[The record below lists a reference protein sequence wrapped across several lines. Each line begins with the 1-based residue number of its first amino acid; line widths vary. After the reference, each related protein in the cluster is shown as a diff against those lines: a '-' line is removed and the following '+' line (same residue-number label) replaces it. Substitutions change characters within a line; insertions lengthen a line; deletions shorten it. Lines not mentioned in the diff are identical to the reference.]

1 MNAAAAGPAMLFIC
15 FLALAAIVAVCLLA
29 YIARCVLVV
38 VEATAAGADR
48 VHWPDEG
55 YIDWVA
61 QSLALIGLSVFL
73 LFPAGI
79 VAAAFG
85 LPTVYLI
92 GPVLW
97 LLFPIGTLSS
107 LTGEM
112 RWVFFRPV
120 IATRMVQVLPWTLL
134 FYLCSFLVVSLAL
147 GLWYVA
153 VLISQSLPLLCL
165 AAPLSAAMVLVY
177 ARLLGLLAWKMG
189 QLGPLQAAAPDRSTR
204 RRGPDLLDSAT
215 VPSHIPLPVPRAEPD
230 VEPEPGHIPQSPTGL
245 LDLENL
251 APYEL
256 AADKSPPQPRQSEPQ
271 PKRLRP
277 LDPEEI
283 DAQNPYALANP
294 PPPNPVLTTEVLIAT
309 LPRSYTEPAAEDCG
323 QANAS
328 LLGVIAFPFYDTS
341 LLALLWLTAGS
352 GVLGLLVME
361 VAQSVPG

>member
-15 FLALAAIVAVCLLA
+15 FLALAAIVALCLLA
-29 YIARCVLVV
+29 YISRCVLVV
-38 VEATAAGADR
+38 VEATAAGAGR

-55 YIDWVA
+55 YIDWIV
-61 QSLALIGLSVFL
+61 QSFALIGLAVFL

-79 VAAAFG
+79 VAAALG
-85 LPTVYLI
+85 LPTLYLI

-120 IATRMVQVLPWTLL
+120 IATRMIQVLPWTLL
-134 FYLCSFLVVSLAL
+134 FYVCSGLVLGLAL
-147 GLWYVA
+147 GLWYLA
-153 VLISQSLPLLCL
+153 VFGSQSLPLLCL
-165 AAPLSAAMVLVY
+165 AAPVSGAMVLIY

-189 QLGPLQAAAPDRSTR
+189 QLGPLQAAEPSRRS
-204 RRGPDLLDSAT
+204 RRGEDLLDSAA
-215 VPSHIPLPVPRAEPD
+215 VPSHIPVPVPR
-230 VEPEPGHIPQSPTGL
+230 VEPEMEPGPGRIPQSPTGL
-245 LDLENL
+245 LEVENL

-256 AADKSPPQPRQSEPQ
+256 AADHSPPQPRQSEPQ

-283 DAQNPYALANP
+283 DSQNPYAMADA
-294 PPPNPVLTTEVLIAT
+294 PPPNPALTTDMFLAT
-309 LPRSYTEPAAEDCG
+309 LPRSYTQPTSHEEDG
-323 QANAS
+323 QAS
-328 LLGVIAFPFYDTS
+328 LSAVSVVAFPFYDTS
-341 LLALLWLTAGS
+341 LLALLWLSIGS

-361 VAQSVPG
+361 LVQSVPR